1 MNNKIGRTV
10 CRLRKKANISQKQFA
25 KDCGISQPY
34 LRRIESP
41 QNNYSDDELSIRCKM
56 KLEANNE

>member
-1 MNNKIGRTV
+1 MNSDNTIIEDNMFLQQRKI
-10 CRLRKKANISQKQFA
+10 LDSKQCYA
-25 KDCGISQPY
+25 QQI

>member
-1 MNNKIGRTV
+1 MISSNTTTEDDIYFNQQSRT
-10 CRLRKKANISQKQFA
+10 LDTKQNYA
-25 KDCGISQPY
+25 QQI

-41 QNNYSDDELSIRCKM
+41 QNDYSDNELSTRFKI